1 MILRGEE
8 ISSDCIRERKVKLR
22 TVKKKKKVEM
32 VGKEE
37 GEPLMIH
44 LEKIQCLSNKIF
56 TSFHSAET
64 LPLFL

>member
-1 MILRGEE
+1 
-8 ISSDCIRERKVKLR
+8 
-22 TVKKKKKVEM
+22 M

>member
-1 MILRGEE
+1 
-8 ISSDCIRERKVKLR
+8 
-22 TVKKKKKVEM
+22 M

-56 TSFHSAET
+56 KSFHSAET
-64 LPLFL
+64 LPLFF

>member
-8 ISSDCIRERKVKLR
+8 ISSDSIRERKVNLELL
-22 TVKKKKKVEM
+22 KKKKKVEM